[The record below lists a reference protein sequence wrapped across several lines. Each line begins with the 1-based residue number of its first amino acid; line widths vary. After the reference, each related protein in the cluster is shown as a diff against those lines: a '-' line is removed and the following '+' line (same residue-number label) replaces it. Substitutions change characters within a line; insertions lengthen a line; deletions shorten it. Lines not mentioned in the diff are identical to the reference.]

1 MSDPQTI
8 LIVDDTPAN
17 LTVLSTMLT
26 QHGYRVRPAINGQ
39 LAIASVSREQ
49 PDLILLDIKM
59 PEMDG
64 YEVCARLKAD
74 EHTRDIPILFISA
87 LDDIEDKVKAFQ
99 VGGVDYITKPFHV
112 EEVLAR
118 VRAHITLQNQRRHIA
133 QLSSFKDE
141 LLRIVSHD
149 LKNPIS
155 TILGYAELMQEE
167 GISGDHADYV
177 ERIKR
182 SAKFMFTLVSDLL
195 ELSQAEGDF
204 PLELRQVDLRGV
216 IGACAVN
223 HEFAAHNKSISL
235 ACITAD
241 TPLIVLV
248 DELRFNQVI
257 NNLISNAIKYTP
269 AGGQIEIRVYGSG
282 DQAVVEVADSG
293 LGIPADALAR
303 IFDKFYRVNTRE
315 HMAVSGT
322 GLGLPIAKVLVEK
335 HGGRIGVSSE
345 LGVGS
350 VFTVTLPLVS

>member
-1 MSDPQTI
+1 MSDVQTI

-17 LTVLSTMLT
+17 LTVLSKMLT
-26 QHGYRVRPAINGQ
+26 QHGYRVRPALNGQ

-59 PEMDG
+59 PDMNG
-64 YEVCARLKAD
+64 YEVCTRLKAA

-133 QLSSFKDE
+133 QLSSFKDD

-155 TILGYAELMQEE
+155 TILGYTKLIQEI
-167 GISGDHADYV
+167 GVTGAHADYID
-177 ERIKR
+177 RITR
-182 SAKFMFTLVSDLL
+182 SAHFMYTLVGDLL
-195 ELSQAEGDF
+195 ELSRAESDF
-204 PLELRQVDLRGV
+204 PLELRQVDLRGM

-223 HEFAAHNKSISL
+223 HEFAAHNKSVSL
-235 ACITAD
+235 ACIAID
-241 TPLIVLV
+241 TPLIVAV
-248 DELRFNQVI
+248 DERRFTQIV

-269 AGGQIEIRVYGSG
+269 AGGQIEVRVYGSG
-282 DQAVVEVADSG
+282 DSAVVEVADSG
-293 LGIPADALAR
+293 LGIPADALPR
-303 IFDKFYRVNTRE
+303 IFDRFYRVNTDE

-322 GLGLPIAKVLVEK
+322 GLGLTIAKELIEK
-335 HGGRIGVSSE
+335 HGGRISVSSA

-350 VFTVTLPLVS
+350 VFTVMLPLVR